1 MDIQALWGMVQD
13 TTVDWDIAW
22 RLFVGAF
29 VLYSC
34 TKYLH
39 RIYFHPLSNIPGP
52 VLAGASHLY
61 ECYYN
66 LATNGYCNK
75 FIDMHKKY
83 KSPVV
88 RIGINH
94 VHVGDPELYHTI
106 HNAGDDFHKAPE
118 FYLKLG
124 VDGSTLTITD
134 PQEHKKHRSTLN
146 PLFSRKR
153 ADDLA
158 PIMASKFTKV
168 GDWMAR
174 QGKEGKPVLIHR
186 IFRALGADAACQ
198 LLLGDSFNMADVSDP
213 DSLHPFMR
221 SVDRFTMMTWPRIYY
236 PAIGWFLDSLP
247 NFLVEGLRPG
257 LDVYRRWLG
266 EAVDAYDSGK
276 ELDKPPT
283 LFDIMVR
290 TRRKEGKKVDETQI
304 FDDVSNFLM
313 AGMEGTT
320 NVLSFATYFLL
331 THDDVMKKLQD
342 ELLEART
349 AIQEFDHRQIMALP
363 YLTGVV
369 KECLRLSNTVP
380 GSLPRKVPESG
391 IDIGGHH
398 VPAGTIISMIP
409 AVVEYDETIF
419 PNPKEFVPE
428 RWMGSDALSLTKWS
442 VAFSK
447 GRRQCLAKNLAYME
461 LYTTIAVFF
470 SRFEME
476 LYDTKA
482 SDMEVIDRLAPVL
495 KNPPKVKI
503 IRDKWEDDLTA
514 AVPSLKAVSS

>member
-1 MDIQALWGMVQD
+1 MS
-13 TTVDWDIAW
+13 VDWILAW
-22 RLFVGAF
+22 QLLLGSFIT
-29 VLYSC
+29 YSAL
-34 TKYLH
+34 KYFK
-39 RIYFHPLSNIPGP
+39 RIYFHPLSKIPGP

-75 FIDMHKKY
+75 FIDMHKQY

-94 VHVGDPELYHTI
+94 VHVGDPQLYHTI
-106 HNAGDDFHKAPE
+106 HSSGDDFYKAPE

-153 ADDLA
+153 ANDLA
-158 PIMASKFTKV
+158 PIMAKKFDKV
-168 GDWMAR
+168 GDWMAT
-174 QGKEGKPVLIHR
+174 QGKEGNPIFIHR
-186 IFRALGADAACQ
+186 VFRALGADAACQ
-198 LLLGDSFNMADVSDP
+198 LLLGDSFNMADAPKP

-221 SVDRFTMMTWPRIYY
+221 SVDRFTMMTWPRMYY
-236 PAIGWFLDSLP
+236 PAIGWVLDSLP
-247 NFLVEGLRPG
+247 DILVEGLRPG
-257 LDVYRRWLG
+257 FDVYRKWLG

-276 ELDKPPT
+276 ELDRPPN

-290 TRRKEGKKVDETQI
+290 TRRQEGKKVDENQI

-331 THDDVMKKLQD
+331 THDGVRKKLQA
-342 ELLEART
+342 ELFEAKT
-349 AIQEFDHRQIMALP
+349 AIQEFNHQKIMALP

-380 GSLPRKVPESG
+380 GSLPRKVPEGG
-391 IDIGGHH
+391 IDIGGYH

-409 AVVEYDETIF
+409 AVVEYDEDIF
-419 PNPKEFVPE
+419 PEPKEFIPE
-428 RWMGSDALSLTKWS
+428 RWMGSNALSLTKWS
-442 VAFSK
+442 IAFSK

-476 LYDTKA
+476 LFDTKA
-482 SDMEVIDRLAPVL
+482 SDMAVVDRLAPVL
-495 KNPPKVKI
+495 MKPPKIKI
-503 IRDKWEDDLTA
+503 ISDNWKG
-514 AVPSLKAVSS
+514 SIKG